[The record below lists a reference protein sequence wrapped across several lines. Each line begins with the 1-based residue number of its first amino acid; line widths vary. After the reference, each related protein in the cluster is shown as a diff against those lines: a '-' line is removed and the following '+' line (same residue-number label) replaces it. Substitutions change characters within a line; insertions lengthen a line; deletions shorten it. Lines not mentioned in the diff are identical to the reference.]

1 MDINDFNRIW
11 SAVYG
16 HPAWSVKHGHGSFLT
31 LEFGQPELE
40 IREPQVVTRPD
51 ASERVRE
58 RLARR
63 TVTVTGRWHLWIY
76 CCNWSLTSN
85 GKDAAHSESSDDD
98 IEFATQRLDGQKLLA
113 VSPGETPGSWVFAF
127 DLGGELKTWPY
138 GDDPSNE
145 QWFLFERES
154 GNVLSVRED
163 GLCSYGLADTPRGD
177 EKWTPVNAL
186 PPHLRPPNPSST
198 S

>member
-1 MDINDFNRIW
+1 
-11 SAVYG
+11 VT
-16 HPAWSVKHGHGSFLT
+16 HGHGSFIT
-31 LEFGQPELE
+31 LEFGQPELQ
-40 IREPQVVTRPD
+40 IIEPRIMARAD

-76 CCNWSLTSN
+76 CCNWSLTLN
-85 GKDAAHSESSDDD
+85 GKEAVHNESSDGD
-98 IEFATQRLDGQKLLA
+98 IKFATERLDGQKLLS
-113 VSPGETPGSWVFAF
+113 VSRGETPGSWGFAF
-127 DLGGELKTWPY
+127 DLGGALITWPY
-138 GDDPSNE
+138 GDDPSYE

-163 GLCSYGLADTPRGD
+163 GLCSYAPADTPSGD

-186 PPHLRPPNPSST
+186 PPRLRRPHPSST